1 MNGRRMQN
9 ALFAVGDYAAGA
21 LIGGTT
27 AAAVRGLVSPET
39 DMVVAMLIGMGAG
52 MIVHLTIG
60 LLMTPLLGMF
70 HAMIPGSLIGMY
82 GGMLFAM
89 RDSMQ
94 AHAGSLGHAVEVGVG
109 FGVLMIAAMR
119 LYDHA
124 LRGPIAVHASRP
136 DRGD

>member
-1 MNGRRMQN
+1 MNVTRMHD
-9 ALFAVGDYAAGA
+9 ALFTIGDYVGGS

-39 DMVVAMLIGMGAG
+39 DMVVAMLIGVAVG
-52 MIVHLTIG
+52 MILHLTIG
-60 LLMTPLLGMF
+60 LLLTPLLGMF

-94 AHAGSLGHAVEVGVG
+94 AHAGSLAHAVSVGVG
-109 FGVLMIAAMR
+109 FGLLMIAAMR
-119 LYDHA
+119 LYDRA
-124 LRGPIAVHASRP
+124 LRGPIPVHPS
-136 DRGD
+136 

>member
-1 MNGRRMQN
+1 MNDNQIQD
-9 ALFAVGDYAAGA
+9 ALFAVGDYVGGA

-39 DMVVAMLIGMGAG
+39 DMAIAMLLGMVVG
-52 MIVHLTIG
+52 MIVHMTLG
-60 LLMTPLLGMF
+60 LLMTPVLGMF

-94 AHAGSLGHAVEVGVG
+94 AHAGSFDHAVGVG
-109 FGVLMIAAMR
+109 IGFGFLMIAAMR
-119 LYDHA
+119 LYDRA
-124 LRGPIAVHASRP
+124 LRGPIPIHPS
-136 DRGD
+136 

>member
-1 MNGRRMQN
+1 MNANWMED
-9 ALFAVGDYAAGA
+9 ALFAVGDYVSGS

-39 DMVVAMLIGMGAG
+39 DMVVAMLIGMVVG
-52 MIVHLTIG
+52 MIVHLAIG
-60 LLMTPLLGMF
+60 LLMTPVLGMF

-94 AHAGSLGHAVEVGVG
+94 AHAGSLGHAIGVGVG
-109 FGVLMIAAMR
+109 FGLLMIAAMR
-119 LYDHA
+119 LYDRA
-124 LRGPIAVHASRP
+124 LRGPIPVHPSGL
-136 DRGD
+136 D